1 MSANTGTAFQTK
13 IEVAHADIVQVGT
26 IISSPGE
33 ISKAPTEQIRPD
45 VQEFTAIVC
54 LTLKNFSQ
62 SFSNF

>member
-33 ISKAPTEQIRPD
+33 IS
-45 VQEFTAIVC
+45 
-54 LTLKNFSQ
+54 S
-62 SFSNF
+62 SNRTN